1 MTVLRIPFYDKNIEL
16 GKFEEADWECMNNQE
31 SVNVDS
37 FDADVS
43 QDDIDKCIDLFPV
56 ITFLAGYCVYAL
68 VKKLKCSSCKDLLA
82 KKQKKTFQTIIV
94 IFRV

>member
-1 MTVLRIPFYDKNIEL
+1 
-16 GKFEEADWECMNNQE
+16 MNNQE

-56 ITFLAGYCVYAL
+56 ITYLAGYCVYAL
-68 VKKLKCSSCKDLLA
+68 VKKIK
-82 KKQKKTFQTIIV
+82 V
-94 IFRV
+94 